1 MFDTT
6 SPCTMLYIHIVMIN
20 QLNIENII
28 AINNAIVL
36 YSIDHFVTSSYDHM
50 TI

>member
-6 SPCTMLYIHIVMIN
+6 SPCTMLYIHIAMIN
-20 QLNIENII
+20 ALDVESII

-36 YSIDHFVTSSYDHM
+36 YSNYHF
-50 TI
+50 II